1 VAIPHAAQA
10 AAETFTLADAVELA
24 VVERSGFV
32 ESRHAGSAVVL
43 DGNGDLVRALGD
55 VTTPVLPRSSMK
67 PFQAIAV
74 MASGVTLRGEDAAIA
89 TASHSGT
96 QRHVDLV
103 RGLLARAGIPVSALA
118 CPAAWPDDTATRD
131 SLVRL
136 GGQKDPLHMN
146 CSGKH
151 AAMLVAC
158 VQNSWPTEGYLD
170 PAHPLQ
176 KRILDVVERFTGER
190 PSATGIDGCG
200 APVHALSLTGLA
212 RGIARIATSRSNSP
226 FAIYREAGFLAEA
239 VRENGWVIAG
249 PGRPDTIVIDR
260 LGLFVKGGAE
270 GIMVASAGNGTTVA
284 LKILDGSLRAATV
297 VALGLLADA
306 GAIPRQDVDALIPEL
321 DLAVLGGGRP
331 VGQIR
336 PSYS

>member
-32 ESRHAGSAVVL
+32 ESRHAGSAVIL
-43 DGNGDLVRALGD
+43 GGNGDLVRALGD

-306 GAIPRQDVDALIPEL
+306 GAIPRLDVDALIPEL